1 MSDDAPLQS
10 SLWYRI
16 AALKPRLLAR
26 AKLHRHRYR
35 GELWYLLQDP
45 ASGKV
50 HRFTPQARLLIA
62 AMDGQRTVDEIWR
75 LAQREL
81 GDGAPTQDEVLQ
93 LLGQLHGADLLQ
105 TDVTPDAVEV
115 FERGQKEERTKSRR
129 SWANPLSLKLSLVDP
144 GAFLDRHV
152 GLWQLIW
159 SRWGG
164 VLWLAT
170 MLPALVLLPSHLPEL
185 TNNLSDRV
193 LQADNLFM
201 LALVFPLIK
210 ALHEMGHATATR
222 AAGGEVHDM
231 GLMLLVLLPVPYVDA
246 SASTVLRSRWSR
258 ALIGAA
264 GMVVELFIAAL
275 AFYVWLAVEPGLLRA
290 ACFNIMLVA
299 GVSTLVFNGNPLL
312 RYDAY
317 YILADLIEVPNLA
330 RQSARY
336 WGYLGE
342 RYLLRMRDSISPA
355 ISGAE
360 RLWFALYGLAS
371 TAYRLF
377 VTVAI
382 ALFIGGQFF
391 FFGVIMALWSVVSM
405 LGLPLYRVLKQFG
418 DRTDL
423 RERRRSA
430 FGIGG
435 LVVTLLLLVVV
446 MVPVSYRTQAE
457 GVLWLPEQAIVR
469 AGASGFVSALDTAP
483 GTPVQQGQVLVRSSD
498 AALEAQVRL
507 AEARV
512 AEQEANYLQEFVNDR
527 SRAEIVARQLALE
540 REALATIRNRAT
552 GLLATA
558 ATDGVFSMTQPD
570 DAPGR
575 YHRQGEV
582 LGYVLG
588 QVQPIVRVVVEQG
601 DADAVVTQTR
611 SVSLRLADDLSSVL
625 AARVARAVPA
635 AAGGV
640 PSGALVSSGGGRLA
654 SDPRDPQG
662 RRTLQSVFVVDVEPL
677 GPLPRAPAYGQRVHV
692 RFDHEPRPLA
702 MQWYASLRRLFMSHF
717 SV

>member
-16 AALKPRLLAR
+16 AALRPKLLAR

-50 HRFTPQARLLIA
+50 HRFTPQARLVIA
-62 AMDGQRTVDEIWR
+62 AMDGLRTVDDIWR

-81 GDGAPTQDEVLQ
+81 GDDAPTQYEVLQ
-93 LLGQLHGADLLQ
+93 MLGQLHGADLLQ
-105 TDVTPDAVEV
+105 TDVTPDAIEL
-115 FERGQKEERTKSRR
+115 FERGQKEEKSKSRR
-129 SWANPLSLKLSLVDP
+129 SWANPLALKLPLFDP

-152 GLWQLIW
+152 GLWRLIW
-159 SRWGG
+159 GRWGAG
-164 VLWLAT
+164 LWLAAV
-170 MLPALVLLPSHLPEL
+170 LPALALLPGHLPEL

-201 LALVFPLIK
+201 LVLVFPLVK

-222 AAGGEVHDM
+222 AAGGKVHDM
-231 GLMLLVLLPVPYVDA
+231 GLMLLVLMPVPYVDA
-246 SASTVLRSRWSR
+246 SAATVLRSRWSR

-264 GMVVELFIAAL
+264 GMLVELFIAAL
-275 AFYVWLAVEPGLLRA
+275 AFYIWLAVEPGLVRA
-290 ACFNIMLVA
+290 ACFNLMLVA

-330 RQSARY
+330 RQSTRY
-336 WGYLGE
+336 WGYLAE
-342 RYLLRMRDSISPA
+342 RYLLRVRDAVTPA
-355 ISGAE
+355 VSGSE
-360 RLWFALYGLAS
+360 RLWFGFYGLAS

-391 FFGVIMALWSVVSM
+391 FFGVILALWSLVAM
-405 LGLPLYRVLKQFG
+405 LGLPLFRVIKQLG
-418 DRTDL
+418 DRSDL
-423 RERRRSA
+423 RERRRA
-430 FGIGG
+430 VFGFGG
-435 LVVTLLLLVVV
+435 LAVAALLLVALL
-446 MVPVSYRTQAE
+446 VPVGYRTQAE

-469 AGASGFVSALDTAP
+469 AGASGFVSALDTVP
-483 GTPVQQGQVLVRSSD
+483 GAAVQRGQVLVRSRD
-498 AALEAQVRL
+498 AALDAQIRL

-527 SRAEIVARQLALE
+527 SRAEIVSRQLALE
-540 REALATIRNRAT
+540 REALALARSRAT

-558 ATDGVFSMTQPD
+558 ATGGVFRMAQPD

-575 YHRQGEV
+575 YHRKGEV
-582 LGYVLG
+582 MGYVLG
-588 QVQPIVRVVVEQG
+588 QVLPIVRVVVEQA
-601 DADAVVTQTR
+601 DADAVVAQTQ
-611 SVSLRLADDLSSVL
+611 SVSLRLADDLSRVL
-625 AARVARAVPA
+625 AARVVRAVPA
-635 AAGGV
+635 AAGEV
-640 PSGALVSSGGGRLA
+640 PSGALVASGGGRLA

-662 RRTLQSVFVVDVEPL
+662 RKTLQSVFVIDVEPL
-677 GPLPRAPAYGQRVHV
+677 SPLLLAPAYGQRVHV
-692 RFDHEPRPLA
+692 RFEHRPQPLA
-702 MQWYASLRRLFMSHF
+702 VQWYASLRRLFLTHF